1 MKGGEIIVKG
11 NCTDSTGEWMEGGKI
26 IVEKDCG
33 DHTGKEMKGGEIIV
47 KGNCR
52 NYTGEEMEGGKIVV
66 EGNCKDHTG
75 EGMKNGEIIVEKDCG
90 CYTGARMK
98 GGTLIVKGKVE
109 SFRGI
114 SFPSNQ
120 GTVIW
125 KGTKI
130 WENRGWTKKGKEMAN
145 EMYERHVTI
154 EKFFGG
160 KEAHEIAHSLEH
172 FLGKKDIELMKD
184 TLTRK
189 KESLEEFGE
198 GEKGIIVAFAIND
211 PKIISRLIG
220 AGLAPMT
227 PFMLEKRRSNEMIIL
242 AHNKV
247 IALDKAL
254 GRKIYAMRVE
264 NEGFTGR
271 TA

>member
-1 MKGGEIIVKG
+1 MNWLRLLIDDILRFTREKNRPVSIKEIMEE
-11 NCTDSTGEWMEGGKI
+11 TDSSKI
-26 IVEKDCG
+26 EVMDAI
-33 DHTGKEMKGGEIIV
+33 KEMEK
-47 KGNCR
+47 
-52 NYTGEEMEGGKIVV
+52 EGLAKY
-66 EGNCKDHTG
+66 K
-75 EGMKNGEIIVEKDCG
+75 EKVS
-90 CYTGARMK
+90 
-98 GGTLIVKGKVE
+98 L
-109 SFRGI
+109 
-114 SFPSNQ
+114 
-120 GTVIW
+120 
-125 KGTKI
+125 
-130 WENRGWTKKGKEMAN
+130 TKKGEEMAN

-264 NEGFTGR
+264 
-271 TA
+271 

>member
-1 MKGGEIIVKG
+1 MNWLRLLIDDILRFTREKNRPVSIKEIMEE
-11 NCTDSTGEWMEGGKI
+11 TDSSKI
-26 IVEKDCG
+26 EVMDAI
-33 DHTGKEMKGGEIIV
+33 KEMEK
-47 KGNCR
+47 
-52 NYTGEEMEGGKIVV
+52 EGLAKY
-66 EGNCKDHTG
+66 K
-75 EGMKNGEIIVEKDCG
+75 EKVS
-90 CYTGARMK
+90 
-98 GGTLIVKGKVE
+98 L
-109 SFRGI
+109 
-114 SFPSNQ
+114 
-120 GTVIW
+120 
-125 KGTKI
+125 
-130 WENRGWTKKGKEMAN
+130 TKKGEEMAN

-198 GEKGIIVAFAIND
+198 GEKGVIVAFAIND

>member
-1 MKGGEIIVKG
+1 MNWLRLLIDDILRFTREKNRPVSIKEIMEE
-11 NCTDSTGEWMEGGKI
+11 TDSSKI
-26 IVEKDCG
+26 EVMDAI
-33 DHTGKEMKGGEIIV
+33 KEMEK
-47 KGNCR
+47 
-52 NYTGEEMEGGKIVV
+52 EGLAKYKEKIS
-66 EGNCKDHTG
+66 
-75 EGMKNGEIIVEKDCG
+75 
-90 CYTGARMK
+90 
-98 GGTLIVKGKVE
+98 L
-109 SFRGI
+109 
-114 SFPSNQ
+114 
-120 GTVIW
+120 
-125 KGTKI
+125 
-130 WENRGWTKKGKEMAN
+130 TKKGEEMAN

>member
-1 MKGGEIIVKG
+1 MNWLRLLIDDILRFTREKNRPVSVKEIMDET
-11 NCTDSTGEWMEGGKI
+11 NSSKI
-26 IVEKDCG
+26 EVMDAI
-33 DHTGKEMKGGEIIV
+33 KEMEK
-47 KGNCR
+47 
-52 NYTGEEMEGGKIVV
+52 EGLAKY
-66 EGNCKDHTG
+66 K
-75 EGMKNGEIIVEKDCG
+75 EKVS
-90 CYTGARMK
+90 
-98 GGTLIVKGKVE
+98 L
-109 SFRGI
+109 
-114 SFPSNQ
+114 
-120 GTVIW
+120 
-125 KGTKI
+125 
-130 WENRGWTKKGKEMAN
+130 TKKGEEMAN

>member
-1 MKGGEIIVKG
+1 MNWLRLLIDDILRFTREKNRPVSIKEIMEE
-11 NCTDSTGEWMEGGKI
+11 TDSSKI
-26 IVEKDCG
+26 EVMDAI
-33 DHTGKEMKGGEIIV
+33 KEMEK
-47 KGNCR
+47 
-52 NYTGEEMEGGKIVV
+52 EGLAKY
-66 EGNCKDHTG
+66 K
-75 EGMKNGEIIVEKDCG
+75 EKVS
-90 CYTGARMK
+90 
-98 GGTLIVKGKVE
+98 L
-109 SFRGI
+109 
-114 SFPSNQ
+114 
-120 GTVIW
+120 
-125 KGTKI
+125 
-130 WENRGWTKKGKEMAN
+130 TKKGKEMAN

>member
-1 MKGGEIIVKG
+1 MNWLRLLIDDILRFTREKNRPVSIKEIMEE
-11 NCTDSTGEWMEGGKI
+11 TDSSKI
-26 IVEKDCG
+26 EVMDAI
-33 DHTGKEMKGGEIIV
+33 KEMEK
-47 KGNCR
+47 
-52 NYTGEEMEGGKIVV
+52 EGLAKY
-66 EGNCKDHTG
+66 K
-75 EGMKNGEIIVEKDCG
+75 EKVS
-90 CYTGARMK
+90 
-98 GGTLIVKGKVE
+98 L
-109 SFRGI
+109 
-114 SFPSNQ
+114 
-120 GTVIW
+120 
-125 KGTKI
+125 
-130 WENRGWTKKGKEMAN
+130 TKKGEEMAN

-247 IALDKAL
+247 IALDKSLAK
-254 GRKIYAMRVE
+254 KIYAMRVE

>member
-1 MKGGEIIVKG
+1 MNWLRLLIDDILRFTREKNRPVSIKEIMEE
-11 NCTDSTGEWMEGGKI
+11 TDSSKI
-26 IVEKDCG
+26 EVMDAI
-33 DHTGKEMKGGEIIV
+33 KEMEK
-47 KGNCR
+47 
-52 NYTGEEMEGGKIVV
+52 EGLAKY
-66 EGNCKDHTG
+66 K
-75 EGMKNGEIIVEKDCG
+75 EKVS
-90 CYTGARMK
+90 
-98 GGTLIVKGKVE
+98 L
-109 SFRGI
+109 
-114 SFPSNQ
+114 
-120 GTVIW
+120 
-125 KGTKI
+125 
-130 WENRGWTKKGKEMAN
+130 TKKGEEMAN